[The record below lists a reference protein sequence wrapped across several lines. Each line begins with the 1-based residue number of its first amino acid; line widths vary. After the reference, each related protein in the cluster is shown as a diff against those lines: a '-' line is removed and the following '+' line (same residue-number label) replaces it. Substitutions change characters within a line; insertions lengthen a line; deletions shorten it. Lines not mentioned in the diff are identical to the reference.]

1 MGTDGNCMFRA
12 LSDQLKGTEIY
23 HVDYRTECADYIEE
37 NQELYKFFIEDDE
50 DIDDYIK
57 WIRKD
62 ARWGGQLE
70 MNALAQIHNFNVVV
84 HQVDNPSMAQEFFPW
99 GTVPCL
105 HVAYHLGEHYNSVRR
120 ADDTLEGPA
129 IDFPI
134 GHILKEV
141 AVPLIVATVPVEEEK
156 KKEEDLKIAVDG
168 DTGARSMQELVQY
181 CTQLLGLTE
190 ADLLQRSI

>member
-1 MGTDGNCMFRA
+1 M
-12 LSDQLKGTEIY
+12 
-23 HVDYRTECADYIEE
+23 
-37 NQELYKFFIEDDE
+37 
-50 DIDDYIK
+50 
-57 WIRKD
+57 
-62 ARWGGQLE
+62 
-70 MNALAQIHNFNVVV
+70 
-84 HQVDNPSMAQEFFPW
+84 
-99 GTVPCL
+99 
-105 HVAYHLGEHYNSVRR
+105 RR

-141 AVPLIVATVPVEEEK
+141 AVPLIVATVPAEEEK

-168 DTGARSMQELVQY
+168 DAGARTMEELVQY